1 VQTSRG
7 ALRGATIGGGIAA
20 FLGIPYAAPPTG
32 AGRFLPPRRL
42 PAWEGVLDATR
53 HGPACTQVRD
63 GVLHGSGVRGELG
76 RLFAFPDRF
85 PQSEDCLRLSIWT
98 PSHDPQA
105 RLPVLVYVHGGGYI
119 TKFGSVTG
127 CTLTDGDRL
136 AARGAVV
143 ITINHRLGVLG
154 FLHLADVLGDAYA
167 SSGNAAI
174 GDLAAALEWIQEEIG
189 SFGGDPGRVMLF
201 GESGGAMK
209 ICALLATRATR
220 ELCSGAMLQSGA
232 LTDALTPDAAATFT
246 REFLDRLGLRPGEAP
261 QLLSLPVE
269 RLLRAQASAMSTTDV
284 RIGLLS
290 GLGPVVDGELL
301 EAVPFSSREAQP
313 AAEFPLVL
321 GTTAEEMTLFATASD
336 LPTIPA
342 EDVVRSTE
350 ETFARDA
357 VTLAQRRLAV
367 CATATYAYRFDW
379 KTPAMGGRLGA
390 THTLDLP
397 FVFDTTDRAPVTAQ
411 PGATDLAAT
420 MSRSLVS
427 FAAGG
432 RPGGVGLPA
441 WPPYGPPRYETLV
454 FDQHNRLVDGQ
465 PADAPGTSGPRID
478 WLRRWA
484 ASRPPSPITA
494 GS

>member
-1 VQTSRG
+1 
-7 ALRGATIGGGIAA
+7 
-20 FLGIPYAAPPTG
+20 
-32 AGRFLPPRRL
+32 
-42 PAWEGVLDATR
+42 
-53 HGPACTQVRD
+53 
-63 GVLHGSGVRGELG
+63 VRGELG

-85 PQSEDCLRLSIWT
+85 AQSEDCLRLSIWT
-98 PSHDPQA
+98 PSHDPRA

-136 AARGAVV
+136 AARGSVV
-143 ITINHRLGVLG
+143 VTINHRLGVLG

-174 GDLAAALEWIQEEIG
+174 TDLAAALEWIQEEIG

-209 ICALLATRATR
+209 ICALLAARAAR
-220 ELCSGAMLQSGA
+220 ELCSGALLQSGA
-232 LTDALTPDAAATFT
+232 LTDALTRDAAAAFT

-284 RIGLLS
+284 RIGLLR
-290 GLGPVVDGELL
+290 GLGPVVDGKVL
-301 EAVPFSSREAQP
+301 EAAPFSTREAQP
-313 AAEFPLVL
+313 PVEFPLVL
-321 GTTAEEMTLFATASD
+321 GSTAEEMTLFAAASD

-350 ETFARDA
+350 ETFVRDA
-357 VTLAQRRLAV
+357 VALAERRLAAG
-367 CATATYAYRFDW
+367 ATATYVYRFDW
-379 KTPAMGGRLGA
+379 KTPAMDGRLGA

-411 PGATDLAAT
+411 PGAAELAAT
-420 MSRSLVS
+420 MSRASVS
-427 FAAGG
+427 FAASG

-441 WPPYGPPRYETLV
+441 WPRYGPPRYETLV
-454 FDQHNRLVDGQ
+454 FGEHNRLVSGR
-465 PADAPGTSGPRID
+465 PADSPGTREPRAD
-478 WLRRWA
+478 WLRLWG
-484 ASRPPSPITA
+484 ASVPPSALTA